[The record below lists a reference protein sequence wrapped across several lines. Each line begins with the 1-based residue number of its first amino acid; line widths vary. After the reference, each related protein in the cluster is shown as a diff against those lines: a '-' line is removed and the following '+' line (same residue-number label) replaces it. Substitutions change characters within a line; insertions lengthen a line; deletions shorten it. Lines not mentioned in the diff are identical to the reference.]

1 MLRVRD
7 SSAAPPVSRLMTD
20 WNSLLVIGC
29 ANGRLRGRQA
39 KRRLCRTRQGLSRP
53 CWRHLYVGIAQRP
66 DHLEPAPLVHGFG
79 HFGSRHPTET
89 DRWLAKKCVGST
101 PTPHSSTVSC
111 ILGNSS
117 LFSIVGGCPSLRN
130 SQQHKSDSE
139 MESLLLLFRIL
150 FFGLTLR
157 NRLFEGERPAIVV
170 FEDNAI
176 PEIGKRTV
184 RRLKCQQC
192 FVRN

>member
-39 KRRLCRTRQGLSRP
+39 KRRLCRTRQGLFRP

-111 ILGNSS
+111 IFGNSS
-117 LFSIVGGCPSLRN
+117 LFSIVGGCPPHFAIVSNTKATLKWSRFCCY
-130 SQQHKSDSE
+130 SGSFSSDSP
-139 MESLLLLFRIL
+139 S
-150 FFGLTLR
+150 
-157 NRLFEGERPAIVV
+157 
-170 FEDNAI
+170 
-176 PEIGKRTV
+176 EIGCLKV
-184 RRLKCQQC
+184 KGPRL
-192 FVRN
+192 